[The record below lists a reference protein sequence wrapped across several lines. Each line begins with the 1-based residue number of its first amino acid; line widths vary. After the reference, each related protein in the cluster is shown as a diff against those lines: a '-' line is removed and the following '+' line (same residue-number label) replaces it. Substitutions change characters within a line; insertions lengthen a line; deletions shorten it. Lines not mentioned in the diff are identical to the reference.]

1 MTILYI
7 VEDVENNLII
17 NLLNQIVIDE
27 NEIIKIYNLIIYYYY
42 YTLL

>member
-27 NEIIKIYNLIIYYYY
+27 NEIIKIDNLIIYYYY